1 MSMSNS
7 GKRVILS
14 VISDLVTDQ
23 RVHRTAL
30 ALHRKGLKVT
40 LVGRKLKQSPI
51 LEKRDYSTKRFK
63 LWWEKGPLFY
73 AAFNIRLFFYLLRN
87 KADVLVAND
96 LDTLPANYFASR
108 IQKNELFYDSHEYFT
123 EVPELVSRPRI
134 QAIWKRIERWILPG
148 IKHMYTVNNSIA
160 GLYGTE
166 YKKKIGVVR
175 NVPFRI
181 QRTITSIDRNALGL
195 PGDKKIFIFQG
206 SGINVHRGAEE
217 VLQAMQHTEGLLLL
231 FVGGG
236 DVIDFL
242 KSETLRLKLSDKV
255 MFVPRQSMEKLREY
269 TRLADVGLSLDKD
282 TNLNYKYSLPNKLF
296 DYIQAEIPVLVS
308 DLPELR
314 AIVEKY
320 EIGKIVETH
329 QPEKLAVQM
338 MEMVKDPV
346 RFAQWKENLKLA
358 ASELCW
364 ENEEVKLL
372 EIFKDVL

>member
-195 PGDKKIFIFQG
+195 PADKKIFIFQG

-320 EIGKIVETH
+320 KIGKIVETH

>member
-338 MEMVKDPV
+338 MEMVKDTV

>member
-195 PGDKKIFIFQG
+195 PADKKIFIFQG

-338 MEMVKDPV
+338 MEMVKDTV

>member
-1 MSMSNS
+1 MTMSNP

-40 LVGRKLKQSPI
+40 LVGRKLKKSPI
-51 LEKRDYSTKRFK
+51 LEKRDYSTKRFE

-73 AAFNIRLFFYLLRN
+73 AAFNLRLYFYLLWN

-96 LDTLPANYFASR
+96 LDTLPANYLASR
-108 IQKNELFYDSHEYFT
+108 FQKNELYYDSHEYFT

-160 GLYGTE
+160 GLYGME

-175 NVPFRI
+175 NVPFRN
-181 QRTITSIDRNALGL
+181 QGVNKLNDRNSLGL
-195 PGDKKIFIFQG
+195 PADKKIFIFQG

-217 VLQAMQHTEGLLLL
+217 VLQAMQNTEGLLLL

-242 KSETLRLKLSDKV
+242 KSETLRLNLSDKV

-338 MEMVKDPV
+338 MEMVKDPA

-358 ASELCW
+358 ASDLCW

>member
-1 MSMSNS
+1 MTMSNA

-338 MEMVKDPV
+338 MEMVKDPA

-358 ASELCW
+358 ASDLCW

>member
-338 MEMVKDPV
+338 MDMVKDSV
-346 RFAQWKENLKLA
+346 QFAHWKENLKLA
-358 ASELCW
+358 ATELCW

>member
-87 KADVLVAND
+87 KADLLVAND
-96 LDTLPANYFASR
+96 LDTLPANYLASR

>member
-181 QRTITSIDRNALGL
+181 QRIITSIDRNALGL

-338 MEMVKDPV
+338 MDMVKDSV
-346 RFAQWKENLKLA
+346 QFAHWKENLKLA
-358 ASELCW
+358 ATELCW